1 MKNNFDLLNRP
12 WAIDPR
18 QFGEVG
24 EFCRGLSINPDRPL
38 DAGALTGGYPGS
50 QPEVFRMVG
59 DIAIISV
66 SGIILKGM
74 TLLTR
79 LLQGTSSESVSLVFQ
94 RAVSDD
100 QVKGI
105 ILLIDSP
112 GGTIDG
118 LDSLSRMIFNSRGQK
133 PVVTLA
139 DGMMMSGALWVGSA
153 ADKVFMIDETTMI
166 GGIGVVITHVD
177 CSRFEDRIGIKTTE
191 ITAGK
196 YKRIASDSEPL
207 SSEGRQYLQ
216 DMADYYYTIFVN
228 QVSKFRGIALPEAPT
243 MGDEISKISFDRNLS
258 QALDRFANGRTFIGQ
273 QAIKAVL
280 ADGIIS
286 LDRLVSKLAVGEF
299 NEVKK
304 TKPPVKASEIDTGKP
319 TTPGTLSTVPASAP
333 KKIEGKTEEKF
344 SEKISPKEEV
354 KMFNDGLTAE
364 ERSRLKSIDP
374 ALFAECQKAWNN
386 DPKIREAYGNFYRF
400 FGKSATASG
409 PGPRQKR
416 KMTREEIASKAVK
429 DFGTIP
435 GLREIYGNAASYHEA
450 LLEVHH
456 Q

>member
-1 MKNNFDLLNRP
+1 MTSLSPLNSP
-12 WAIDPR
+12 WAISP
-18 QFGEVG
+18 EVLG
-24 EFCRGLSINPDRPL
+24 GIVNLYRKAVSDLDFQAIEGLSSL
-38 DAGALTGGYPGS
+38 YPRS
-50 QPEVFRMVG
+50 QQQTFRMVG
-59 DIAIISV
+59 DIAVISI
-66 SGIILKGM
+66 SGVITKGM
-74 TLLTR
+74 SWLTQ
-79 LLQGTSSESVSLVFQ
+79 LLQGSASVLIAQVFQ
-94 RAVSDD
+94 KAVSDD
-100 QVKGI
+100 QIRGI
-105 ILLIDSP
+105 VLLIDSP

-118 LDSLSRMIFNSRGQK
+118 TDYLANLIFRSRGKK
-133 PVVTLA
+133 PIIALA
-139 DGMMMSGALWVGSA
+139 NGSMMSAAYWIGSA
-153 ADKVFMIDETTMI
+153 ADKVFVADETTQV
-166 GGIGVVITHVD
+166 GSIGVVITHVD
-177 CSRFEDRIGIKTTE
+177 YSKFEDRIGIKTTE

-196 YKRIASDSEPL
+196 YKRIASQNEPL
-207 SSEGRQYLQ
+207 TGEGRQYLQ
-216 DMADYYYTIFVN
+216 DMADYYYSIFVDRIAG
-228 QVSKFRGIALPEAPT
+228 FRGIALPEPPS
-243 MGDEISKISFDRNLS
+243 GGNDFLKISFEQSLS
-258 QALDRFANGRTFIGQ
+258 RALNRFANGRTFIGQ

-286 LDRLVSKLAVGEF
+286 LDHLVSKLAVGEF

-344 SEKISPKEEV
+344 SEKISPKEKI

-364 ERSRLKSIDP
+364 ERSRLKSIAPD
-374 ALFAECQKAWNN
+374 LFAECQKAWNN
-386 DPKIREAYGNFYRF
+386 DPKIREAHGSFYRF

-409 PGPRQKR
+409 SGPRQKR